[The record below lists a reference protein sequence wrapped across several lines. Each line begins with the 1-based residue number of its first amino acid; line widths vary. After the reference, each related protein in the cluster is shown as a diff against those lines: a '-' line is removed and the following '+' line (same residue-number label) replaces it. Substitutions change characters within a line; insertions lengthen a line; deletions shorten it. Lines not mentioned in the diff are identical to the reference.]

1 MGREKEKFG
10 LNMKIEGVPWKMFL
24 LFAAIVLTAMA
35 TGGLGTDMIS
45 IMAMLFVIGG
55 ICYFVGERI
64 PIFNTWIGGGSMMA
78 MMLPSFLVYRGIIT
92 EKYVEGVTLFFDT
105 AGYQTMFICILMACA
120 FVVIDRE
127 TLLQSIVRYIPT
139 ILAGVLGA
147 AIAGCLVGMA
157 LGYSIPEL
165 LTYYV
170 LPIMGG
176 GNGAGAIP
184 MSQIY
189 EAATG
194 KDKDAY
200 YAAAVAILTIA
211 NILCIIMGAIL
222 NGIGNKIPSLTG
234 DKKEIMRNGRKAE
247 KDRMTKLP
255 EPSLEHTAVGFL
267 IIGIVYILS
276 VFMAKVALPKIGS
289 VQIHQ
294 YVYFVLFFILIN
306 VSGILPKEYC
316 AGIKRIQAFLVGR
329 FSVAAFAAVGI
340 SLLNFSEFVSAIN
353 IQTLI
358 VCLGVVAGAVI
369 GSAGAGYL
377 LGFYPIDAA
386 ITAGLCMANRGGGGD
401 VVVLG
406 AADRLDLMS
415 YAAISSRIG
424 GGLVLLIA
432 GIVFSLVL

>member
-1 MGREKEKFG
+1 MGREREKIG
-10 LNMKIEGVPWKMFL
+10 PNMKIEGVPLKMFL
-24 LFAAIVLTAMA
+24 IFSVIVLAAMA
-35 TGGLGTDMIS
+35 TGGLGTDMLS
-45 IMAMLFVIGG
+45 ILSMLFVLGG

-64 PIFNTWIGGGSMMA
+64 PIFNTWIGGGSMLS

-120 FVVIDRE
+120 FVIIDRD
-127 TLLQSIVRYIPT
+127 TLIQSIVRYIPT
-139 ILAGVLGA
+139 ILAGVAGA
-147 AIAGCLVGMA
+147 AILGCIVGVA
-157 LGYSIPEL
+157 LGNTIPEL
-165 LTYYV
+165 VTYYV

-194 KDKDAY
+194 NSKDTY
-200 YAAAVAILTIA
+200 YAVAVAILTIA
-211 NILCIIMGAIL
+211 NIICIIMGAIL
-222 NGIGNKIPSLTG
+222 NGVGNKFPSMTG

-247 KDRMTKLP
+247 KDKDTKLP
-255 EPSLEHTAVGFL
+255 EPTLEHTAVGFL
-267 IIGIVYILS
+267 IIGVVYILS
-276 VFMAKVALPKIGS
+276 VLMAKVVLPRIGT

-294 YVYFVLFFILIN
+294 YVYFVVFFILIN
-306 VSGILPKEYC
+306 VTGILPAEYR
-316 AGIKRIQAFLVGR
+316 AGIKRIQAFMVGKL
-329 FSVAAFAAVGI
+329 SVAAFPAVGI
-340 SLLNFSEFVSAIN
+340 SLLNFGEFVSAIN
-353 IQTLI
+353 IETLI
-358 VCLGVVAGAVI
+358 ISLAVVLGAVI
-369 GSAGAGYL
+369 GSAGAGYF

-432 GIVFSLVL
+432 GIAFSVLL